1 MANRF
6 PLIIDTVSNAIAEL
20 PAGDNLDL
28 SGSDISNVG
37 SITVSNITN
46 LGSIANVR
54 ISGGSANYVIK
65 TDGTGNLSWAAQS
78 GGGGGGSETFNPFL
92 LAGM

>member
-1 MANRF
+1 MTNRF
-6 PLIIDTVSNAIAEL
+6 PLIIDTVSKAIAEL

-37 SITVSNITN
+37 NITVSHLTN
-46 LGSIANVR
+46 LGDIANVH
-54 ISGGSANYVIK
+54 ITGGLANYAII
-65 TDGTGNLSWAAQS
+65 TDGTGNLRWAAQS